1 MSALETSQNRKI
13 AALTINAHVH
23 LYFGVKSMNYKYMDI
38 AIKESLKAYKKNEVP
53 VGCVIVKNG
62 KIIAKTHNL
71 KEKRKSVTAHAEL
84 LAINKA
90 TKKLNNWRLN
100 DCEMYVTL
108 QPCPMCSSAI
118 KQARIRKIYYALK
131 NNSNSISDKIFDET
145 DINKKVFVEKHI
157 SDKYYK
163 NIIRDFFKNRRKS

>member
-1 MSALETSQNRKI
+1 
-13 AALTINAHVH
+13 
-23 LYFGVKSMNYKYMDI
+23 MNYKYMNM

-53 VGCVIVKNG
+53 VGCVIIKNN

-71 KEKRKSVTAHAEL
+71 KEKKKSVTAHAEL

-90 TKKLNNWRLN
+90 SKKLNNWRLN

-118 KQARIRKIYYALK
+118 KQSRIEKVYYALK
-131 NNSNSISDKIFDET
+131 NTSNSISEKILDET
-145 DINKKVFVEKHI
+145 DINRKVFVEKNI
-157 SDKYYK
+157 NDKYYK
-163 NIIRDFFKNRRKS
+163 SIIRNFFKNRRKS

>member
-1 MSALETSQNRKI
+1 
-13 AALTINAHVH
+13 
-23 LYFGVKSMNYKYMDI
+23 MNHKYMDM

-53 VGCVIVKNG
+53 VGCVIVKNN
-62 KIIAKTHNL
+62 KIIVKTHNL

-90 TKKLNNWRLN
+90 SKKLNNWRLN

-118 KQARIRKIYYALK
+118 KQSRIKRVYYALK
-131 NNSNSISDKIFDET
+131 NSSNSISEKILDET

-157 SDKYYK
+157 NDKYYK
-163 NIIRDFFKNRRKS
+163 NIMRDFFKNRRKS